1 MWVILSASKA
11 INGATY
17 VRNHDGAFR
26 MGIEDYAL
34 PTEQYRLSFLYR
46 TLTSALLR
54 TLNLAIND
62 FQDRVYGGPIDPAE
76 GHSICFSPQR
86 GWRAFADWLSRKGR
100 ILEED

>member
-1 MWVILSASKA
+1 MQLVFKTHASRNACWDVNPVWVILSASKA

-62 FQDRVYGGPIDPAE
+62 FQDRVYGGPIDPA
-76 GHSICFSPQR
+76 
-86 GWRAFADWLSRKGR
+86 
-100 ILEED
+100 